1 MKVAIIGNGLVS
13 LTLAKVLVNQG
24 IYVDFFSDFGKKE
37 INKSRTIGIS
47 KKNIDFLNSNG
58 LNLKKLLWKIDKIEI
73 YSDNLQNEKILK
85 FHNHSNELFSIVK
98 NFELYNH
105 LISLLK
111 KNFFFKKKNKKIK
124 LNYDDYKLIINCDSN
139 NFFTKKY
146 FYKKFNKEYDSYAYT
161 TVIDHK
167 KLSRNNTAIQI
178 FTKRGPLAFLPIS
191 SKKTSVVY
199 SVRNYGNIDLKKT
212 IEKYNTKYSITKI
225 NQIFNFKLISSNLR
239 NYYHKNILAFGE
251 LLHKVHPLAGQGF
264 NMSIRDI
271 KLLLE
276 LIKFKIDH
284 GLELD
289 NSICKNFENK
299 IKYKN
304 YLFSS
309 GIDFIYEFFHLES
322 KIENSILSNSIKVL
336 GKNKYANKIFTSL
349 AD

>member
-1 MKVAIIGNGLVS
+1 M
-13 LTLAKVLVNQG
+13 
-24 IYVDFFSDFGKKE
+24 
-37 INKSRTIGIS
+37 
-47 KKNIDFLNSNG
+47 
-58 LNLKKLLWKIDKIEI
+58 
-73 YSDNLQNEKILK
+73 
-85 FHNHSNELFSIVK
+85 
-98 NFELYNH
+98 
-105 LISLLK
+105 
-111 KNFFFKKKNKKIK
+111 
-124 LNYDDYKLIINCDSN
+124 
-139 NFFTKKY
+139 
-146 FYKKFNKEYDSYAYT
+146 
-161 TVIDHK
+161 
-167 KLSRNNTAIQI
+167 
-178 FTKRGPLAFLPIS
+178 AFLPIS